1 MNLSAHNE
9 DARFL
14 ELLHKWQS
22 GDFTRAEEQELHA
35 LARDDAFRQE
45 ALEGFLTLPEMDHE
59 PALERLRGKI
69 RGEQPSKRV
78 LFPQLWAM
86 AAALVLLFGAIWFF
100 NVRPVPVDNGQIAQ
114 DLPQP
119 AVNQP
124 EPEPP
129 IAANAPDISRSSSS
143 AAENQQP
150 SYTSAGNKTGGGA
163 SPALDKI
170 VTSDSPLETIVL
182 NDDAPAPKASNV
194 ASAEDEA
201 KDAYKRPGTIVD
213 QSTNSAPPREMAE
226 TAARAKKQMESAKP
240 SAVEDA
246 GKSADKAKA
255 KQVTAN
261 NQPAGGWDAFRT
273 YLKTKGKLTP
283 EALANN
289 VSGTVRIQ
297 FRLND
302 QNQPYDFKVLNG
314 LGYGCDEAA
323 MQLVKGYAWVRANDQ
338 PVVVDVQFVR

>member
-1 MNLSAHNE
+1 MDLSAHNE

-35 LARDDAFRQE
+35 LAKGDAFRQE
-45 ALEGFLTLPEMDHE
+45 ALEGFLMLPEMDHK
-59 PALERLRGKI
+59 PVLERLRGKI
-69 RGEQPSKRV
+69 RGEQPGKRV
-78 LFPQLWAM
+78 LSPQLWAI

-129 IAANAPDISRSSSS
+129 IAANAPESRSSQSVLS
-143 AAENQQP
+143 ENKQP
-150 SYTSAGNKTGGGA
+150 SLPGSSGAGA
-163 SPALDKI
+163 SPAADKI
-170 VTSDSPLETIVL
+170 VTPAASDAETIVM
-182 NDDAPAPKASNV
+182 NDDLAKTSNV
-194 ASAEDEA
+194 ASAEEDQ
-201 KDAYKRPGTIVD
+201 KDAYKRPGGIFD
-213 QSTNSAPPREMAE
+213 QSTNAAPPREQAE
-226 TAARAKKQMESAKP
+226 SAARAKKEAESAKP
-240 SAVEDA
+240 SPVVASD
-246 GKSADKAKA
+246 KMADKAKA
-255 KQVTAN
+255 KQGSVN

-289 VSGTVRIQ
+289 ISGTVRIQ

-302 QNQPYDFKVLNG
+302 QNQPYEFKVLNG

-323 MQLVKGYAWVRANDQ
+323 IQLVKGYAWVRANDQ

>member
-9 DARFL
+9 DTRFL

-35 LARDDAFRQE
+35 LAHDDAFRQE
-45 ALEGFLTLPEMDHE
+45 ALEGFMSLPELDHA

-69 RGEQPSKRV
+69 RGEQPRKRV
-78 LFPQLWAM
+78 LFPQLWAI

-100 NVRPVPVDNGQIAQ
+100 NIRPVPVDNGQIAQ

-129 IAANAPDISRSSSS
+129 IAANAPESRSSQSILS
-143 AAENQQP
+143 DNKQP
-150 SYTSAGNKTGGGA
+150 SASNAAGAGA
-163 SPALDKI
+163 SPAFDKNELE
-170 VTSDSPLETIVL
+170 SPSNLETIVM
-182 NDDAPAPKASNV
+182 NDSEDAPKISNV
-194 ASAEDEA
+194 ASSEDEL
-201 KDAYKRPGTIVD
+201 KDTYQRPVVVAD

-226 TAARAKKQMESAKP
+226 SAARAKKQMESAKP
-240 SAVEDA
+240 SDDTDA
-246 GKSADKAKA
+246 LKKTSKAKA
-255 KQVTAN
+255 KQATIN

-273 YLKTKGKLTP
+273 YLKTKGKLP
-283 EALANN
+283 PKALANN
-289 VSGTVRIQ
+289 ISGTVRIQ

-302 QNQPYDFKVLNG
+302 QNQPYEFKVLNS

-323 MQLVKGYAWVRANDQ
+323 IQLVKGYAWVRGNDQ